1 MNILTEEYEKDERI
15 TSLYNVLI
23 PFAQYHQNYDE
34 EVEEKLGELI
44 ELLRTR
50 MENHNSTGLDI
61 VDTKYIERI
70 FYDKD
75 TLKNMK
81 NNKDK

>member
-1 MNILTEEYEKDERI
+1 MNILTEEYEKDERV
-15 TSLYNVLI
+15 TALYNVLI
-23 PFAQYHQNYDE
+23 PFAQFHQNYDE
-34 EVEEKLGELI
+34 EVEKKLEELI

-50 MENHNSTGLDI
+50 MENRNSTGLDI

-75 TLKNMK
+75 TLENLK
-81 NNKDK
+81 NNKK

>member
-1 MNILTEEYEKDERI
+1 M
-15 TSLYNVLI
+15 I
-23 PFAQYHQNYDE
+23 PFAQFHQNYDE
-34 EVEEKLGELI
+34 EVEKKLEELI

-50 MENHNSTGLDI
+50 MENRNSTGLDI

-75 TLKNMK
+75 TLENLK
-81 NNKDK
+81 NNKK